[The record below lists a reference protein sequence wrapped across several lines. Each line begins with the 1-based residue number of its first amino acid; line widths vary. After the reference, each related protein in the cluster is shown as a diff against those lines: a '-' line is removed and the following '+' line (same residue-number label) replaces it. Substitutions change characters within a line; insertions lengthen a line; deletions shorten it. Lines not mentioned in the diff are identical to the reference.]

1 MTMSFQV
8 SDPALQLLKD
18 TLISTRTDDEQVL
31 RLIAQNSEFSLGL
44 SHPEDGDLRFESE
57 GTLVLTADED
67 VAELLDNVT
76 IDVETIDGQA
86 RLYLAA

>member
-1 MTMSFQV
+1 MAFQV

-18 TLISTRTDDEQVL
+18 TLMSTRTQDDQVL
-31 RLIAQNSEFSLGL
+31 RLVAQNNEFSLGL
-44 SHPEDGDLRFESE
+44 SRAEDGDVRFETE

-67 VAELLDNVT
+67 TAELLDNAT
-76 IDVETIDGQA
+76 IDVETVDGQA

>member
-1 MTMSFQV
+1 MAFQV

-18 TLISTRTDDEQVL
+18 TLMSTRTADDQVL
-31 RLIAQNSEFSLGL
+31 RLIAQNNEFSLGL
-44 SHPEDGDLRFESE
+44 SRAEVGDVRFETE

-67 VAELLDNVT
+67 TAELLDNAT
-76 IDVETIDGQA
+76 IDVETVDGQA

>member
-1 MTMSFQV
+1 MTFQV

-18 TLISTRTDDEQVL
+18 TLIASRTDDEQVL
-31 RLIAQNSEFSLGL
+31 RLIAQDNEFSLGL
-44 SHPEDGDLRFESE
+44 SHPEEGDLRFETE

-67 VAELLDNVT
+67 VAELLDSAT
-76 IDVETIDGQA
+76 IDVETVDGQA

>member
-1 MTMSFQV
+1 MSFQV

-31 RLIAQNSEFSLGL
+31 RIVAQDSEFSLGL
-44 SHPEDGDLRFESE
+44 SHAEDGDVRFESE

-67 VAELLDNVT
+67 VAELLENAT
-76 IDVETIDGQA
+76 IDVETVDGQA

>member
-1 MTMSFQV
+1 MSFQV

-18 TLISTRTDDEQVL
+18 TLMSTRTDDEQVL
-31 RLIAQNSEFSLGL
+31 RIVSQNSEFSLGL
-44 SHPEDGDLRFESE
+44 SHAEEGDMRFESE

-67 VAELLDNVT
+67 VAELLDNAT
-76 IDVETIDGQA
+76 IDVETVDGQA